1 MSDGSEN
8 LTSKLPEET
17 SAEELAQAAA
27 QAAELSGSKSAG
39 TSAIRESEIDHDRL
53 WRLAQAEIRETDS
66 ALALAREECFILI
79 GMVIGIS
86 LALWLVLLFHRSAN

>member
-17 SAEELAQAAA
+17 SADELA

-66 ALALAREECFILI
+66 ALALAREECFILL

-86 LALWLVLLFHRSAN
+86 LALWLVLLFHRSGS